1 MMVRILVILLMMS
14 LKGWGLEGMGG
25 SQMGGS
31 QMGGS
36 QMGGSQT
43 EVSQMEVSQNE
54 KVLIFPKEVGGK
66 EDGGGW
72 KVHFYDGELLKFY
85 GRVRSGY
92 IFDVIGVGE
101 GRVILRNGELE
112 EVYRLKGVGRDEG
125 ERGTELKKR
134 LGEKKLKKGGLKKG
148 GFKKKRFKKKRLE
161 GKDSLK
167 KGKDSLKKRGLKRR
181 DEEYEYIKEL
191 HRRGLYGK
199 VLEEIDI
206 YMKNHGEG
214 DRVRDL
220 EWLKGEVYEDM
231 EDWGGGIKW
240 YKSLILGGNVKNKG
254 EVYVKLGDMELE
266 LGNWDEGV
274 MNYIHGLR
282 ILKDRELLAKVYY
295 KLGLTYQKK
304 GEVKKSIGEWEKLV
318 VGYEDQKVYLKKA
331 LEGLADVYYSFKWGT
346 QDYHKAYYYYQKLK
360 QESEKSFQDIKQKEI
375 EKRLKYI
382 EDHFIEYY

>member
-14 LKGWGLEGMGG
+14 VKGWGLEGMG
-25 SQMGGS
+25 M
-31 QMGGS
+31 
-36 QMGGSQT
+36 
-43 EVSQMEVSQNE
+43 SQMEVSQNE
-54 KVLIFPKEVGGK
+54 KVLIFPKEVVGK
-66 EDGGGW
+66 EGGGGW

-112 EVYRLKGVGRDEG
+112 EVYRLKGVGKG
-125 ERGTELKKR
+125 MGGRGRELKKR
-134 LGEKKLKKGGLKKG
+134 LREKKLKKGGLKKG
-148 GFKKKRFKKKRLE
+148 GLKKRGFKNKRLKNKRLE
-161 GKDSLK
+161 GKNSKL
-167 KGKDSLKKRGLKRR
+167 GLKKRN
-181 DEEYEYIKEL
+181 EEYEYIKEL

-199 VLEEIDI
+199 VLEQIDI
-206 YMKNHGEG
+206 YMKNHGKS

-282 ILKDRELLAKVYY
+282 ILKDRESLAKVYY

-318 VGYEDQKVYLKKA
+318 EGYQDQKVYLKKA
-331 LEGLADVYYSFKWGT
+331 LEGLADVYYSFHWGT